1 MKATRKLV
9 ALFSAAV
16 LALAA
21 KAAAPSVVVNSV
33 TPAYPYGTSV
43 QTTYTVTAGD
53 AGYSLKF
60 YATINNEVYDVTD
73 TVSEDEATRLNA
85 GEHTVTW
92 TAPSNKLDTN
102 AGLALKVV
110 ETDAAAG
117 PETVAELKTYSD
129 DTFATKTELSGYL
142 TTTAA
147 ATTYQPAGSY
157 QAAGDYVTTTDAAST
172 YLTKTDAA
180 STYQTK
186 GSYLTSESDPSV
198 SAWAKASTKPGY
210 TFAEITS
217 TPTTL
222 SGYGITDAY
231 TKTEVDS
238 AISEFATTDDV
249 TTEIDKAFST
259 ATGSSTTYAY
269 QPYMVVD
276 LETGGVTYE
285 SNAPE
290 SYNTPVYK
298 TTKMAFRRVPAGS
311 YSCTT
316 GNVYAANTTQT
327 PNGTATMAKDYYIA
341 IFECTEAQYNTIM
354 GSGAKTSMKPK
365 ANITW
370 NALRDSTDS
379 TNAVPAAGT
388 GVIAKLNAKTGLY
401 FDLPTETMWQ
411 VAAQASGHPG
421 DARFYGNDEYRL
433 PLYARTS
440 GGSTQNV
447 GMLLPNQWGLYD
459 VYGNVWEWCLDSCGY
474 VAWNNGVQ
482 NNAEDQTMTQTPQGV
497 GASRVLRGGSAVG
510 IAAAWYRS
518 GSRSRS
524 TGPTDSAWNLGFR
537 LSRIVQ

>member
-21 KAAAPSVVVNSV
+21 KAAAPSVVVDSV

-110 ETDAAAG
+110 ETGAAAD

-186 GSYLTSESDPSV
+186 GNYLTAHQDISG
-198 SAWAKASTKPGY
+198 KADKATTLAGY
-210 TFAEITS
+210 GITDAATS
-217 TPTTL
+217 TQLNNLTTTVNGKADKATTL

-238 AISEFATTDDV
+238 AISKFAT
-249 TTEIDKAFST
+249 
-259 ATGSSTTYAY
+259 TGSSTTYAN

-276 LETGGVTYE
+276 LETGDVTYE

-316 GNVYAANTTQT
+316 GKDYAANTTQT

-440 GGSTQNV
+440 GGSTQDV

-497 GASRVLRGGSAVG
+497 GASRVFRGGCADG
-510 IAAAWYRS
+510 LAAAWFRS
-518 GSRSRS
+518 GSRSRHN
-524 TGPTDSAWNLGFR
+524 GPTYSGWSYGFR